1 MQIGKSDFDY
11 SLRCFPKQAA
21 RVSVAGA
28 SPNVVKK
35 VGPGRLLTAI
45 LTAALVAFSGL
56 AGKALAGDAAKFDV
70 RYKGIAHDAL
80 YDICFNQNAGLAVG
94 VAGTMFESDDGGK
107 DWRLGTPVTP
117 SALLGVDCNAKWPIA
132 VGQSGTVLIRRDG
145 KWQQVKSGTDARL
158 LSVAVNDAGLAVA
171 VGGFG
176 TVLKST
182 DGGENW
188 EPVAFDWEAMLG
200 DMLEP
205 HIYGVKVSEAGVITI
220 VGEFELIL
228 RSSDGRDTWEK
239 LHRGDSS
246 LFALTLNADDSGY
259 AVGQEGKVLRTAD
272 GGKTWEKVSAGTNAN
287 LLDVLTDRDGT
298 VYITGIRTLLRSSD
312 GGKTWPSID
321 AGDVSSR
328 WYQALG
334 MSGDGSVFLV
344 GHSGR
349 IVQIK

>member
-1 MQIGKSDFDY
+1 MQDSVGAGD
-11 SLRCFPKQAA
+11 LRMAGAKGVGRLAVA
-21 RVSVAGA
+21 LVVSVLAAFAG
-28 SPNVVKK
+28 S
-35 VGPGRLLTAI
+35 
-45 LTAALVAFSGL
+45 
-56 AGKALAGDAAKFDV
+56 AGKALAGEEVKFDV

-94 VAGTMFESDDGGK
+94 VAGTMFESADGGK
-107 DWRLGTPVTP
+107 DWRPGTAITQ

-145 KWQQVKSGTDARL
+145 KWQEAKTGTDARL
-158 LSVAVNDAGLAVA
+158 LNVSVNDAGLAFA

-182 DGGENW
+182 DGGQNW
-188 EPVAFDWEAMLG
+188 APITFDWEKMLG
-200 DMLEP
+200 DVLEP
-205 HIYGVKVSEAGVITI
+205 HMYGVKVSEAGVVTI
-220 VGEFELIL
+220 AGEFELIL
-228 RSSDGRDTWEK
+228 RSSDGGNTWEM

-246 LFALTLNADDSGY
+246 LFALALNDDGSGY

-272 GGKTWEKVSAGTNAN
+272 GGKTWEKISVGTNAN
-287 LLDVLTDRDGT
+287 LLDVLTDRDKT
-298 VYITGIRTLLRSSD
+298 VHITGIRTLLQSPD
-312 GGKTWPSID
+312 DGKTWQSID
-321 AGDVSSR
+321 AGDISSR

-334 MSGDGSVFLV
+334 MSSDGSVFMV